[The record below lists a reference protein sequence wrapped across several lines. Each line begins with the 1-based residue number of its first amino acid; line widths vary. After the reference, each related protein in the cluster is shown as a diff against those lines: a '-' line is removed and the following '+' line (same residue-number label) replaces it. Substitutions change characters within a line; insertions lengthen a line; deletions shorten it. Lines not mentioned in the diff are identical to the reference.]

1 MTRALKSRA
10 YCMTRRMTRALRIAR
25 APSLNATAPAS
36 CNRPISAISAPS
48 RPAVR
53 AAKGS
58 TRTRPVSRARRKR
71 KSAPAASSTGG
82 LVSGRARTV
91 VIPPAAAAKLAVAIV
106 SRCSAP
112 GSPMNAH
119 MSMRPGATQSPPQSM
134 IRAWAGRF
142 AGMMAGPKSRITPS
156 TTRTPPMVSRSS
168 AGSISRALTSA
179 SGWWATEAG
188 EERFT
193 RNSLSSIGQM
203 LRKRLQYGDP
213 HRDPHLDLLA
223 DEAPWPVGDDPLH
236 FDPAVHRSRV
246 QDKRIR
252 LGITKLCL
260 VEAEEAEI
268 FLGRGNIAAL
278 HPLALQAQHHHD
290 VGAVEPRPHVPENL
304 DPHPLDSRR
313 QQRRWPGHAHP
324 RAERREQ
331 QNIGAR
337 DTRMKDVAA
346 DHDREPFDPAL
357 VAPDRERIEQ
367 RLGWMLMRAIARVDD
382 RAIDLFRQKMDRAGL
397 SMAHHDNVGPHR
409 VQRHRRIDQRLAL
422 LYARGCDRHV
432 HDVAAKTLAGQFE
445 GRLGPGRSLEKKI
458 DQSPSAQGRAL
469 FLDLARHFDR
479 RLGEI
484 EKKADVLRGK
494 PFDPEQMPVGKCGLV
509 RRVDHRPCSIGRAP
523 APAR

>member
-1 MTRALKSRA
+1 MTRASKSRA

-36 CNRPISAISAPS
+36 CNKPISAISTPS
-48 RPAVR
+48 RPAVK

-58 TRTRPVSRARRKR
+58 KRTRPVSRARRNR
-71 KSAPAASSTGG
+71 KSTTAASSTGG
-82 LVSGRARTV
+82 LVSGRATIV
-91 VIPPAAAAKLAVAIV
+91 VTPPAAAAKVAVAIV

-142 AGMMAGPKSRITPS
+142 ASIIAAPKSRIKPS
-156 TTRTPPMVSRSS
+156 TTRTPPTVSRSS
-168 AGSISRALTSA
+168 TGSISRALTSA
-179 SGWWATEAG
+179 SGWWAMAAG

-193 RNSLSSIGQM
+193 RDSLSSIGQM
-203 LRKRLQYGDP
+203 LRQGLHYGDP
-213 HRDPHLDLLA
+213 HRDPHLDLVA
-223 DEAPWPVGDDPLH
+223 DKAPWPVGDGGID
-236 FDPAVHRSRV
+236 FDAAVDRSWV
-246 QDKRIR
+246 QDQRIR

-260 VEAEEAEI
+260 VKAEKAEI

-290 VGAVEPRPHVPENL
+290 VGAVEPRAHVPENL
-304 DPHPLDSRR
+304 DPHPLDSRQ

-346 DHDREPFDPAL
+346 DHDRETFDPAL

-367 RLGWMLMRAIARVDD
+367 RLGWMLMRAIARIDE
-382 RAIDLFRQKMDRAGL
+382 RAIDLFRQKMHRAGL
-397 SMAHHDNVGPHR
+397 GMTHYDNVGPHR
-409 VQRHRRIDQRLAL
+409 VQRHRRIDPRLAL
-422 LYARGCDRHV
+422 SNARGCHRHV
-432 HDVAAKTLAGQFE
+432 HDVGAETLAGEFE
-445 GRLGPGRSLEKKI
+445 GRLGPG
-458 DQSPSAQGRAL
+458 
-469 FLDLARHFDR
+469 
-479 RLGEI
+479 
-484 EKKADVLRGK
+484 
-494 PFDPEQMPVGKCGLV
+494 
-509 RRVDHRPCSIGRAP
+509 
-523 APAR
+523 